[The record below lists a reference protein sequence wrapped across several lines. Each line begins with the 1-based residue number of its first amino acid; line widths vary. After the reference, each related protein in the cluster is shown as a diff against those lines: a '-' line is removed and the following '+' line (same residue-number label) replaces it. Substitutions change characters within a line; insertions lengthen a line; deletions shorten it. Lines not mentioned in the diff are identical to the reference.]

1 MAGAPH
7 LETSLAPTRS
17 GVVGSLVLLPV
28 LVAAAYVEV
37 VAVVA
42 DSLDDIQAKAHHAT
56 GPLWL
61 GIFAVLGIAGPVAA
75 GLTAWHTKTEGR
87 SSWQAV
93 LRGEMAFVLVG
104 IPAALLLLMA

>member
-1 MAGAPH
+1 MAAGPH
-7 LETSLAPTRS
+7 LETSLGTTRS
-17 GVVGSLVLLPV
+17 GLIGALVLLPV
-28 LVAAAYVEV
+28 LVVAAYVEV
-37 VAVVA
+37 VAAIA
-42 DSLDDIQAKAHHAT
+42 DSLDDIQAKSHHAT

-104 IPAALLLLMA
+104 VPAALLLLVA